1 MYFGKTIKLFRTS
14 KNLTQVEVA
23 SSLEISPE
31 YLSKLENDARRPSLV
46 LLSKLSNV
54 LEIPLQLLIF
64 TSLQPHDFPK
74 SKRKAFKNSKPILDK
89 LLQLILLEDNTDFNE
104 VANLLVQL
112 KEIRSNHR
120 PNLKSA

>member
-46 LLSKLSNV
+46 LLSKLSTV

-64 TSLQPHDFPK
+64 TSLQPDDFPK
-74 SKRKAFKNSKPILDK
+74 SKRKAFKNSKPVLDK
-89 LLQLILLEDNTDFNE
+89 LLQLILLEDNTDFNA
-104 VANLLVQL
+104 VTDLLTQL
-112 KEIRSNHR
+112 KEIRNNHR